1 MVCTNQVKSIYTPAA
16 RVSRSNTQIMARRED
31 EKGKDAV
38 VDLTNESDDE
48 QHQDVGKI
56 ELGSYDCQVF
66 YCAVPEA

>member
-1 MVCTNQVKSIYTPAA
+1 
-16 RVSRSNTQIMARRED
+16 MARRED

-48 QHQDVGKI
+48 QHQDVSKI